1 MPDWV
6 SFMSAFVKV
15 FFNVFVARVVLY
27 LDGHA
32 LLFEC
37 GCRMEGV

>member
-6 SFMSAFVKV
+6 SFVSAFVKV
-15 FFNVFVARVVLY
+15 FSSVFVAWVVLY
-27 LDGHA
+27 LDGHV